1 MSFRGGHR
9 RGGTSPFGGGN
20 APFGS
25 NSGGNTNDLVEVQ
38 IRNWK
43 GGTKDDVINFIR
55 RKSSITLQKV
65 WIADPVLHASVK
77 RHEAPLMAK
86 LSGIKFA
93 GAYLDVQVQDTG
105 GVSSD
110 TPNTIEA
117 LTNFLKSRYNP
128 QVQMLDLTNMKGDPS
143 LNSIGVFATASTSAK
158 MFPALMTVASR
169 QQGLQVESVNLAQNN
184 LQEVTGITTL
194 AQTFPGLK
202 NLSLADNNIARV
214 SGLDSWRHKF
224 RQLREL
230 ILTGNPI
237 TATATYKE
245 DIMRMFPRLVMLD
258 GVVVRDES
266 QLDKLALPVKVK
278 HTFFENPDV
287 QGMSTGFLSSYFD
300 LFDRDRSQLLQLYD
314 DASVFSLSVNSS
326 APRVLAPGNQG
337 PQAWSAYIPLSR
349 NMQKVTTANARM
361 NRLSVGAGQISRA
374 FQRIPPTKHNL
385 VSNPQQFSIDV
396 WRTQGVR
403 APNDT
408 GVVISIHGEY
418 SEQTDRATAQRS
430 FDRTFIVIP
439 GPQGSMIV
447 ASDMLT
453 VRPWSG
459 SDGWK
464 ESNNTPASTTTNTPS
479 PGPGTL
485 PPPAAPGAGAPPAN
499 NAMGNAMGN
508 AMPGSM
514 GNVPPELQGLNPD
527 QLMMVQNLMSA
538 TRLNARYARM
548 CCEQANFN
556 PAQAQ
561 ALFEQSRANLPPD
574 AFTM

>member
-55 RKSSITLQKV
+55 RKSSINLQKV

-77 RHEAPLMAK
+77 RHEGPLMAK

-93 GAYLDVQVQDTG
+93 GAHLDVQVQDTG
-105 GVSSD
+105 ASSD

-128 QVQMLDLTNMKGDPS
+128 QIQMLDLTNMKGDPS
-143 LNSIGVFATASTSAK
+143 LNAIGVFATASTSAK

-237 TATATYKE
+237 TATPTYKE
-245 DIMRMFPRLVMLD
+245 DVMRLFPRLVMLD

-326 APRVLAPGNQG
+326 APRVIAPGSQG

-361 NRLSVGAGQISRA
+361 NRLSVGGAQISRA

-385 VSNPQQFSIDV
+385 VSNPQQFCIDV

-403 APNDT
+403 VPNDT

-418 SEQTDRATAQRS
+418 SEQTDRATAPRS

-464 ESNNTPASTTTNTPS
+464 ESNNTPGPSAPASTTNTPP
-479 PGPGTL
+479 PG
-485 PPPAAPGAGAPPAN
+485 APGAPGAAAAN
-499 NAMGNAMGN
+499 NAMGH
-508 AMPGSM
+508 
-514 GNVPPELQGLNPD
+514 VPPELQGLNPD
-527 QLMMVQNLMSA
+527 QLMMVQNLMAA
-538 TRLNARYARM
+538 TRLNPRYARM

-561 ALFEQSRANLPPD
+561 ALFDQSRANLPPD